1 MNISTQNCI
10 LAAMAGIT
18 NGKFAS
24 QFINTKQVGKVTIG
38 GYPIG
43 KEMIQAAVLASKRG
57 RKEFILRDG
66 EETSSI
72 VQELEYIKSPSD
84 TIINLR
90 INTLDDIQHFVK
102 RLSSE
107 ITFKPII
114 EINAHCQQQ
123 EFMSIGGGQSLIKR
137 PALLT
142 EMIHVIQAQ
151 DFAISLKIRANQLN
165 PESFSKLV
173 NNWDLDY
180 LHIDSYKIGTQG
192 TDLNLLKS
200 FVNQCQVAVIGNN
213 SVVDR
218 VSAKK
223 ILEVG
228 AKYFSI
234 ARAARNN
241 SKIFNEIIQKL

>member
-43 KEMIQAAVLASKRG
+43 KEMRQAAVLASKRG
-57 RKEFILRDG
+57 RTEFILQDG

-90 INTLDDIQHFVK
+90 VNSLDDIQHFVK

-107 ITFKPII
+107 ITFKPVI

-123 EFMSIGGGQSLIKR
+123 EFLSVGGGQSLIKR

-165 PESFSKLV
+165 PESFSKFV

-180 LHIDSYKIGTQG
+180 LHIDSYKIGTRG
-192 TDLNLLKS
+192 TDLNLLKC

-223 ILEVG
+223 VLEVG

-241 SKIFNEIIQKL
+241 SKIFNEIIQ